1 MAKTRLLLSVLVAF
15 SLVVAAFGFATPA
28 QAQDGPVTLT
38 ITCRCVAGGVN
49 NNLVVWLT
57 TYVIPNFEKMMA
69 DQGREVKVE
78 LVEFGGSD
86 EQLKEQYAL
95 DLSVGSGYDI
105 MAFDG
110 FWVPE
115 FVGAGLLKPLSE
127 VVGPEVN
134 EWEGWGHISP
144 GIQAILGYQGDV
156 YGIASGTDVR
166 QIFYR
171 TDLFERAGIELPWQ
185 PTSWEDVLDTARKLK
200 EAGVPIPL
208 QINAGTAMGE
218 ATTMQGYFMVLLGA
232 GHHMYDFEQNKWI
245 VSSPAILDTLNFYK
259 TVYVDEELGDARMQL
274 LQDGRNRSFVEFRDG
289 NIGMLVEGDWFWR
302 SVMAPGSETGLENR
316 NELVSWAKMPAKEPG
331 AGYNNQ
337 DFVSISGGTGWVINP
352 NTEHPSEAWALL
364 SYMSSPEPV
373 RAFELMQPR
382 ISFRDDVA
390 VAGDPVMTAM
400 AEALLPLTTVRPM
413 LPEYPQISYE
423 AQLMTERVVSGEM
436 TPEEAMQAFDEAVT
450 ELVGEENVIRIPLQ

>member
-1 MAKTRLLLSVLVAF
+1 MSKSRLVLTVLLAF
-15 SLVVAAFGFATPA
+15 SLMIAAFGVAAPA
-28 QAQDGPVTLT
+28 AAQEGPVTLT

-57 TYVIPNFEKMMA
+57 TYVFPTFEKMMA

-105 MAFDG
+105 MSFDG

-115 FVGAGLLKPLSE
+115 FVGAGLLKPLEE
-127 VVGPEVN
+127 VAGPEVN
-134 EWEGWGHISP
+134 DWEGWGHISP
-144 GIQAILGYQGDV
+144 GIQAILGYQGKV
-156 YGIASGTDVR
+156 YGLPMGTDVR

-171 TDLFERAGIELPWQ
+171 TDLFQQAGIEVPWQ
-185 PTSWEDVLDTARKLK
+185 PASWEEILEAARALK
-200 EAGVPIPL
+200 DAGVSIPIQL
-208 QINAGTAMGE
+208 NAGTPMGE
-218 ATTMQGYFMVLLGA
+218 ATTMQGWFMALLGG
-232 GHHMYDFEQNKWI
+232 GHHLYDFEQNKWI
-245 VSSPAILDTLNFYK
+245 VSSPGILDALNLYK
-259 TVYVDEELGDARMQL
+259 TIYVDEELGDARMQL

-289 NIGMLVEGDWFWR
+289 NVGMLVEGDWFWR
-302 SVMAPGSETGLENR
+302 SVIAPGSETGIENR
-316 NELVSWAKMPAKEPG
+316 NEIVSWAKMPAKEPG
-331 AGYNNQ
+331 AGFNGQ
-337 DFVSISGGTGWVINP
+337 DFVTISGGTGWVINP
-352 NTEHPSEAWALL
+352 NTEHPAEAWALL
-364 SYMSSPEPV
+364 SYMSGEDPA

-382 ISFRDDVA
+382 ISFRDDVP

-413 LPEYPQISYE
+413 LPEYPQVSIE

-436 TPEEAMQAFDEAVT
+436 SPEEAMQAFDDAVT
-450 ELVGEENVIRIPLQ
+450 ELVGEENVIRLPLN

>member
-1 MAKTRLLLSVLVAF
+1 MAKTRLLLSVLLAV
-15 SLVVAAFGFATPA
+15 SLAVAALGFAAPA

-171 TDLFERAGIELPWQ
+171 TDLFEQAGIELPWQ

-245 VSSPAILDTLNFYK
+245 VSSPAILDALNFYK

-316 NELVSWAKMPAKEPG
+316 NELVGWAKMPAKEPG
-331 AGYNNQ
+331 AGYNSQ

>member
-1 MAKTRLLLSVLVAF
+1 VLTVLLAF
-15 SLVVAAFGFATPA
+15 SLMIAAFGVAAPA
-28 QAQDGPVTLT
+28 AAQEGPVTLT

-57 TYVIPNFEKMMA
+57 TYVFPTFEKMMA

-105 MAFDG
+105 MSFDG

-115 FVGAGLLKPLSE
+115 FVGAGLLKPLEE
-127 VVGPEVN
+127 VAGPEVN
-134 EWEGWGHISP
+134 DWEGWGHISP
-144 GIQAILGYQGDV
+144 GIQAILGYQGKV
-156 YGIASGTDVR
+156 YGLPMGTDVR

-171 TDLFERAGIELPWQ
+171 TDLFQQAGIEVPWQ
-185 PTSWEDVLDTARKLK
+185 PASWEEILEAARALK
-200 EAGVPIPL
+200 DAGVSIPIQL
-208 QINAGTAMGE
+208 NAGTPMGE
-218 ATTMQGYFMVLLGA
+218 ATTMQGWFMALLGG
-232 GHHMYDFEQNKWI
+232 GHHLYDFEQNKWI
-245 VSSPAILDTLNFYK
+245 VSSPGILDALNLYK
-259 TVYVDEELGDARMQL
+259 TIYVDEELGDARMQL

-289 NIGMLVEGDWFWR
+289 NVGMLVEGDWFWR
-302 SVMAPGSETGLENR
+302 SVIAPGSETGIENR
-316 NELVSWAKMPAKEPG
+316 NEIVSWAKMPAKEPG
-331 AGYNNQ
+331 AGFNGQ
-337 DFVSISGGTGWVINP
+337 DFVTISGGTGWVINP
-352 NTEHPSEAWALL
+352 NTEHPAEAWALL
-364 SYMSSPEPV
+364 SYMSGEDPA

-382 ISFRDDVA
+382 ISFRDDVP

-413 LPEYPQISYE
+413 LPEYPQVSIE

-436 TPEEAMQAFDEAVT
+436 SPEEAMQAFDDAVT
-450 ELVGEENVIRIPLQ
+450 ELVGEENVIRLPLN

>member
-1 MAKTRLLLSVLVAF
+1 VLLAV
-15 SLVVAAFGFATPA
+15 SLAVAALGFAAPA

-110 FWVPE
+110 FWGPE

-171 TDLFERAGIELPWQ
+171 TDLFEQAGIELPWQ

-245 VSSPAILDTLNFYK
+245 VSSPAILDALNFYK

-316 NELVSWAKMPAKEPG
+316 NELVGWAKMPAKEPG
-331 AGYNNQ
+331 AGYNGQ
-337 DFVSISGGTGWVINP
+337 DYVSISGGTGWVINP

>member
-15 SLVVAAFGFATPA
+15 SLVVAAFGFAAPA

>member
-1 MAKTRLLLSVLVAF
+1 
-15 SLVVAAFGFATPA
+15 
-28 QAQDGPVTLT
+28 
-38 ITCRCVAGGVN
+38 
-49 NNLVVWLT
+49 
-57 TYVIPNFEKMMA
+57 MA

-171 TDLFERAGIELPWQ
+171 TDLFEQAGIELPWQ

-245 VSSPAILDTLNFYK
+245 VSSPAILDALNFYK

-316 NELVSWAKMPAKEPG
+316 NELVGWAKMPAKEPG
-331 AGYNNQ
+331 AGYNGQ
-337 DFVSISGGTGWVINP
+337 DYVSISGGTGWVINP